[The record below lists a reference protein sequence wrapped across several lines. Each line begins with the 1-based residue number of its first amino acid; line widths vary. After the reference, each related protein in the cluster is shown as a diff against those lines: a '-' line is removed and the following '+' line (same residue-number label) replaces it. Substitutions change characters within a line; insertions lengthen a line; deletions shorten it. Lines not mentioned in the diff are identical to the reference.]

1 MQSENGSGS
10 SDAKL
15 LPSPPWQHRWV
26 GFFYG
31 RLFDPPMRL
40 LSSGF
45 SNFATI
51 RVMMKQEE
59 DFWTAEG
66 RKRIKYI
73 LMLMQYLY
81 SRASTLLTHISV
93 MIAML
98 TVIAASQKGANANGP
113 YFFFVSFGIFIYLI
127 IAIAMIRCLRDIGLD
142 KGYGSPEEY
151 EKETLEELG
160 FRFSLIRFSNIAA
173 IVATVGFVI
182 GSFVDFIVRD
192 LI

>member
-1 MQSENGSGS
+1 MQSENGSDS

-45 SNFATI
+45 SNFNTI
-51 RVMMKQEE
+51 QVMMKHEE
-59 DFWTAEG
+59 DFWTIEG
-66 RKRIKYI
+66 RKQIKYI
-73 LMLMQYLY
+73 IMLMQYLY

-93 MIAML
+93 MVAML
-98 TVIAASQKGANANGP
+98 TVIAASQKGTNGP

-142 KGYGSPEEY
+142 KGYESQEEY

-173 IVATVGFVI
+173 IVATVGFVV

>member
-45 SNFATI
+45 SNFNTI
-51 RVMMKQEE
+51 QVMMKHEE
-59 DFWTAEG
+59 DFWTIEG
-66 RKRIKYI
+66 RKQIKYI
-73 LMLMQYLY
+73 IMLMQYLY

-93 MIAML
+93 MVAML
-98 TVIAASQKGANANGP
+98 TVIAASQKGTNGP

-142 KGYGSPEEY
+142 KGYESQEEY

-173 IVATVGFVI
+173 IVATVGFVV

>member
-1 MQSENGSGS
+1 MQSEDSSGS

-15 LPSPPWQHRWV
+15 LPSPIPWQHRWV
-26 GFFYG
+26 GYFYG

-45 SNFATI
+45 SNFDTI
-51 RVMMKQEE
+51 QVMMKHEE
-59 DFWTAEG
+59 DFWTIEG
-66 RKRIKYI
+66 RKQMKYI
-73 LMLMQYLY
+73 IMLMQYLY

-98 TVIAASQKGANANGP
+98 TVIAASQKGANGP

-142 KGYGSPEEY
+142 KGYGSQEQY

-173 IVATVGFVI
+173 IVVTVGFVI